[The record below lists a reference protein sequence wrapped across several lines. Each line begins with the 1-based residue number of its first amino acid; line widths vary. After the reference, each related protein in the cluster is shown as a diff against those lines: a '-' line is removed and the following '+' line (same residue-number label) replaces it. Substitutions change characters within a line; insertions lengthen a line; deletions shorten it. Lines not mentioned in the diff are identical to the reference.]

1 MHHVDVTLEE
11 EETCSFTCVISSWQ
25 MWTQRFWRDARSYL
39 FFFFMVGCREAAH
52 AAVWSC
58 PCLQCHSGRRRTHAT
73 WSQCLLNFSF
83 SLRLTQICICRKRK
97 VVQRLWWNPPFT
109 VDGVDVLS
117 SYKWAISFS
126 HSLLMLQTLRF
137 SAEMLWYCITIWDFC
152 QVLPFRQHIWRT
164 GAFKHGNCLVPS

>member
-1 MHHVDVTLEE
+1 MWMSQWKRRKHAASHVLSQVGKCGRSASDVMQGAI
-11 EETCSFTCVISSWQ
+11 F
-25 MWTQRFWRDARSYL
+25 